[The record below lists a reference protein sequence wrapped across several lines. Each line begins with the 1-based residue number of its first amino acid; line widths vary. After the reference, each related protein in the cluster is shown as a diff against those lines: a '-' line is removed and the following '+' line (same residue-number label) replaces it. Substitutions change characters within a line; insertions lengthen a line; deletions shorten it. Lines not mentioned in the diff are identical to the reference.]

1 MAEENI
7 SQEFRLNNIDETR
20 SYLIEE
26 INRNEL
32 VSKNPKNV
40 FTTPNCIEY
49 FFILG
54 STLTGCAFD
63 SLVRYSYRKYEFCS

>member
-32 VSKNPKNV
+32 MSKKHKKV
-40 FTTPNCIEY
+40 CTTLNYIEY
-49 FFILG
+49 FLILAV
-54 STLTGCAFD
+54 TITGFKEHITG
-63 SLVRYSYRKYEFCS
+63 V